1 MKQQVLDEQRELFKR
16 IGMLHA
22 FLEGG
27 GKFSVSESERL
38 RLYTQLHIMEAYNN
52 ILTARML
59 AWSE

>member
-16 IGMLHA
+16 IGKLHA